1 MLKTTFPG
9 SLSVEVAGE
18 PPGKT
23 QEYLAAVE
31 VVPKETMLL
40 PAGIVMSEV
49 GVVISPFGG
58 VVAYGESWMN
68 CATDGTPVLSSRKR
82 KAEWMVSS

>member
-1 MLKTTFPG
+1 MKTTFPG
-9 SLSVEVAGE
+9 FCIVEVAGE

-23 QEYLAAVE
+23 QEYLVALE
-31 VVPKETMLL
+31 VVLKETML

-49 GVVISPFGG
+49 GDVIAPLGG

-68 CATDGTPVLSSRKR
+68 CATDGTPVLSSRNS
-82 KAEWMVSS
+82 M

>member
-1 MLKTTFPG
+1 MKTTFPG
-9 SLSVEVAGE
+9 FCIAEVTGE

-23 QEYLAAVE
+23 QEYLVALE
-31 VVPKETMLL
+31 VVLKETML

-49 GVVISPFGG
+49 GDVIAPLGG

-68 CATDGTPVLSSRKR
+68 CATDGTPVLSSRNN
-82 KAEWMVSS
+82 M